1 MSQNNMYIVPVASWS
16 CMHCPLP
23 NVFREGESLLKYAY
37 RQHFGT
43 IKRDKPLSDVY
54 MHSPSNDRCW
64 GIVKYQSSEGRL
76 QISKHTK
83 GRHFIFFKKKSNTS
97 SGSSSSSK
105 LPSSSG
111 SSSVER
117 IISMLKTACHDST
130 AHKINGHHLH
140 ISVASWCWV
149 HRVMTKHE
157 SCVQY
162 LIEHYLPEN
171 VLTCSWATR
180 NQQGDRLRTQEPLNW
195 YSCVLASHM
204 TLHCLH
210 YMSISNSFTITIVVP
225 WDLVKNKDCN

>member
-1 MSQNNMYIVPVASWS
+1 MHTDNTLGQLKETNHSQTCICTQPQMTDVGVSWS
-16 CMHCPLP
+16 ISHQKDA
-23 NVFREGESLLKYAY
+23 FRLVNIQKVDIL
-37 RQHFGT
+37 
-43 IKRDKPLSDVY
+43 
-54 MHSPSNDRCW
+54 
-64 GIVKYQSSEGRL
+64 
-76 QISKHTK
+76 
-83 GRHFIFFKKKSNTS
+83 FFKKKRSNTS

-204 TLHCLH
+204 KLLWLH

-225 WDLVKNKDCN
+225 WDRLGKK